1 MQRRSNRKVA
11 RRSRNEG
18 SHTRSAAGIKQG
30 YGKNAANATWGK
42 IHTARGAQHETSK
55 AAQQERSKSHKGAQ
69 KESSRNPKGNHKKF
83 GRAVTGNATKTQRTA
98 AGKQELGR
106 TATGTQQK
114 RQGAHPEPSRKSRGI
129 QQGCA
134 TKTTGGAART

>member
-1 MQRRSNRKVA
+1 MKNERAVVQEHQ
-11 RRSRNEG
+11 SRNEG

-30 YGKNAANATWGK
+30 SGKNAANATWGK

-55 AAQQERSKSHKGAQ
+55 AAQQERSKNHKGRR
-69 KESSRNPKGNHKKF
+69 RNPTGNHKKF
-83 GRAVTGNATKTQRTA
+83 DRAVTRYATKAPRAT

-129 QQGCA
+129 RQGCA
-134 TKTTGGAART
+134 TKATGGAAGT

>member
-1 MQRRSNRKVA
+1 MQRRNNRKVA

-18 SHTRSAAGIKQG
+18 RRTRSAAGTKQG

-55 AAQQERSKSHKGAQ
+55 AAQQERCKNHKWAQ
-69 KESSRNPKGNHKKF
+69 KESSRNPTGNHKKS
-83 GRAVTGNATKTQRTA
+83 GRALTGNATKTPRAT
-98 AGKQELGR
+98 AGKQELGT

-114 RQGAHPEPSRKSRGI
+114 RPRAQPEPSRTSPGI
-129 QQGCA
+129 RQGCA
-134 TKTTGGAART
+134 TKTTGGAAGT